1 MAMAVTHQIP
11 PSSSGSTGRSCIPRR
26 LFSATAALE
35 YWMPA
40 FAGMTGSAG
49 MTTEAGMTN
58 ERFDGD
64 LK

>member
-1 MAMAVTHQIP
+1 
-11 PSSSGSTGRSCIPRR
+11 
-26 LFSATAALE
+26 
-35 YWMPA
+35 MPA
-40 FAGMTGSAG
+40 FAGTTGSAG